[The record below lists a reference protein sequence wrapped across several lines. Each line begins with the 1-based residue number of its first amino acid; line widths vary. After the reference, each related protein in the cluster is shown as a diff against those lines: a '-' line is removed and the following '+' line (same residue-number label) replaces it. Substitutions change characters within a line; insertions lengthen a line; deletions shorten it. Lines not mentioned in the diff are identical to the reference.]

1 LRNRTRFSSPWVG
14 LWPMTSP
21 VEKHF
26 QGRTADTADL
36 STTLRSGRD
45 DKGEGG
51 VICNGGY
58 VRTNHVIPTGT

>member
-1 LRNRTRFSSPWVG
+1 VG
-14 LWPMTSP
+14 LWPMTPP